1 MVQQKREIEAQAV
14 PGEVTD
20 GPRLEMSG
28 RWLEEAGFPAGARV
42 SVSVVEPGR
51 LVVTREDVEGPVPS
65 LLPLVWIPAERLAG
79 RATPEVANH
88 G

>member
-1 MVQQKREIEAQAV
+1 MAKQKRAIEAQAI
-14 PGEVTD
+14 PGAVTA
-20 GPRLEMSG
+20 GPRLELSG
-28 RWLEEAGFPAGARV
+28 PWLEEAGFPAGARV

-51 LVVTREDVEGPVPS
+51 LVVTREDVEGPVPR

-79 RATPEVANH
+79 LATSEVANH

>member
-1 MVQQKREIEAQAV
+1 MQERKRTNSTQAAGV
-14 PGEVTD
+14 SA
-20 GPRLEMSG
+20 GPRLELSG
-28 RWLEEAGFPAGARV
+28 PWLEEAGFPAGSRV

-79 RATPEVANH
+79 LGSPSGEAANDA
-88 G
+88 